1 MSTDDRFLPQ
11 GKQILPKICQVRPMP
26 NSIFKLQKMFWAK
39 IQEHYSAHTT
49 CCPPTHPLPPPPK
62 KKSISSVFSLIDRR
76 WKLPFVEPAPQT
88 PTIRILTSLAYYKTT
103 TWSSTRHNS
112 EKCKYKNYK
121 TVFLNWYINN
131 RWSLTPFYT
140 PLSSCEAMNKMIHK
154 VPVIRNYQSKT

>member
-1 MSTDDRFLPQ
+1 MTDFYRKVNKFSQKFAKCDPCLTVYSSCRKCFELKYKNITLP
-11 GKQILPKICQVRPMP
+11 ILHVV
-26 NSIFKLQKMFWAK
+26 
-39 IQEHYSAHTT
+39 H
-49 CCPPTHPLPPPPK
+49 PPILFPPPPK